1 MLKCSSETF
10 SFHKVPAE
18 LALPRTVDAVSH
30 VNLELETD
38 VELYSRVTSA
48 ATATKPLTHVRY
60 LIEKSEKPC
69 HFLHDTFRIRI
80 NCFFFH
86 GNQRILESFLQCLY
100 QMLWFVL
107 RCAACLDFNP
117 WTEIWLTLDWLGN
130 FAYVDKYPNAAV
142 VCWKKKKVL
151 LCYTYINI
159 KISAPISNVDHR
171 TVPLL

>member
-38 VELYSRVTSA
+38 VELYSWVMSA
-48 ATATKPLTHVRY
+48 ATATKPLTYVRY

-69 HFLHDTFRIRI
+69 HFLHDAFRIRI

-86 GNQRILESFLQCLY
+86 RNQRILESFLQCLY

-142 VCWKKKKVL
+142 VCWKKKVL

-159 KISAPISNVDHR
+159 KISAPVGNVDHR